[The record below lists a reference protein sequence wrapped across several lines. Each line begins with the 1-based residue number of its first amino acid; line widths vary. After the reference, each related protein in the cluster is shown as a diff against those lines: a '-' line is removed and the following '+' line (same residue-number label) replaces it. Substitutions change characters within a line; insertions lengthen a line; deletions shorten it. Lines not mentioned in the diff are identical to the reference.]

1 MKVNLFQNV
10 NHTPG
15 HHKKTILQHKIFC
28 METTVRHTIMPS
40 YTETHYRYSLWKQ
53 FITWAKGQEENRLMW
68 LAVAIS
74 GHGCII
80 TIMTMLAIIFS
91 GNHFVFWPFA
101 IAAMSITVVS
111 NLAALPTRI
120 TIPIFFISILID
132 VAIIIG
138 CIVIGFDS
146 TGVYR

>member
-1 MKVNLFQNV
+1 MDTL
-10 NHTPG
+10 
-15 HHKKTILQHKIFC
+15 I
-28 METTVRHTIMPS
+28 RHTITPS

-53 FITWAKGQEENRLMW
+53 FITWAKGQEENRLLW
-68 LAVAIS
+68 LAVAII